1 MNPFEKISAA
11 ATSGMRAQAQRM
23 QVVSENIAN
32 VDTHGYKR
40 KQITFENVYD
50 RTEDVRRV
58 EVGHMFL
65 NQTEGE
71 KVFDPTH
78 PFADEGGYVTMSN
91 VNMMTEFA
99 DAREATRSY
108 DAGLEV
114 FRQARDMYTSLL
126 DILKS

>member
-1 MNPFEKISAA
+1 MNPFDKISGA
-11 ATSGMRAQAQRM
+11 ATSGMRAQAQRL

-40 KQITFENVYD
+40 KQVTFENIYD
-50 RTEDVRRV
+50 RSEDVTRV
-58 EVGHMFL
+58 EVDRVFL
-65 NQTEGE
+65 DQKEGE
-71 KVFDPTH
+71 RVFDPSH
-78 PFADEGGYVTMSN
+78 PLADAEGYVIMSN

-114 FRQARDMYTSLL
+114 FRQAREMYTSLL

>member
-1 MNPFEKISAA
+1 MNPFDKISAA
-11 ATSGMRAQAQRM
+11 ATSGMRAQAQRL

-40 KQITFENVYD
+40 KQVTFENVYD
-50 RTEDVRRV
+50 RSEEVTRV
-58 EVGHMFL
+58 EIDRMFL
-65 NQTEGE
+65 DQKEGE
-71 KVFDPTH
+71 RVFDPSH
-78 PFADEGGYVTMSN
+78 PLADGDGYVIMSN

>member
-1 MNPFEKISAA
+1 MNPFEKITAA
-11 ATSGMRAQAQRM
+11 ATSGMRAQTQRL

-40 KQITFENVYD
+40 KQVTFENVYD
-50 RTEDVRRV
+50 RSQDVNRV
-58 EVGHMFL
+58 EIGSQFL
-65 NQTEGE
+65 DQKEGE
-71 KVFDPTH
+71 RIFDPGH
-78 PFADEGGYVTMSN
+78 PLADADGYVIMSN

>member
-1 MNPFEKISAA
+1 MNPFDKISGA
-11 ATSGMRAQAQRM
+11 ATSGMRAQAQRL

-40 KQITFENVYD
+40 KQVTFENVYD
-50 RTEDVRRV
+50 RSEDVTRV
-58 EVGHMFL
+58 EVDRVFL
-65 NQTEGE
+65 DQKEGE
-71 KVFDPTH
+71 RVFDPSH
-78 PFADEGGYVTMSN
+78 PLADSEGYVIMSN

-114 FRQARDMYTSLL
+114 FRQAREMYTSLL

>member
-1 MNPFEKISAA
+1 MNPFDKITSA
-11 ATSGMRAQAQRM
+11 ATSGMRAQAQRL

-32 VDTHGYKR
+32 VDTHGYQR
-40 KQITFENVYD
+40 KLLSFENVYD
-50 RTEDVRRV
+50 RASGVSKV
-58 EVGHMFL
+58 EVGRMFL
-65 NQTEGE
+65 DQTPREE
-71 KVFDPTH
+71 VFDPTH
-78 PFADEGGYVTMSN
+78 PFANESGYVVMSN

-114 FRQARDMYTSLL
+114 FRQARDMYSSLL

>member
-11 ATSGMRAQAQRM
+11 ATSGMKAQAQRL

-32 VDTHGYKR
+32 ADTHGYQR
-40 KQITFENVYD
+40 KLVSFENVYD
-50 RTEDVRRV
+50 RGKDLNRV
-58 EVGHMFL
+58 EIGRTFL
-65 NQTEGE
+65 DQAPREE
-71 KVFDPTH
+71 IYDPSH
-78 PFADEGGYVTMSN
+78 PFANESGYVVMSN

-114 FRQARDMYTSLL
+114 FRQARDMYSSLM

>member
-11 ATSGMRAQAQRM
+11 ATSGMKAQAQRL

-32 VDTHGYKR
+32 ADTHGYQR
-40 KQITFENVYD
+40 KLVSFENVYD
-50 RTEDVRRV
+50 RGKDINRV
-58 EVGHMFL
+58 EIGRTFL
-65 NQTEGE
+65 DQTPREE
-71 KVFDPTH
+71 IYDPSH
-78 PFADEGGYVTMSN
+78 PFANESGYVVMSN

-114 FRQARDMYTSLL
+114 FRQARDMYSSLM

>member
-1 MNPFEKISAA
+1 MNPFDKISGA
-11 ATSGMRAQAQRM
+11 ATSGMRAQAQRL

-40 KQITFENVYD
+40 KQVTFENVYD
-50 RTEDVRRV
+50 RSEDVTRV
-58 EVGHMFL
+58 EVDRVFL
-65 NQTEGE
+65 DQKEGE
-71 KVFDPTH
+71 RVFDPSH
-78 PFADEGGYVTMSN
+78 PLANSEGYVIMSN

-114 FRQARDMYTSLL
+114 FRQAREMYTSLL

>member
-1 MNPFEKISAA
+1 MNPFDKISAA
-11 ATSGMRAQAQRM
+11 ATSGMRAQAQRL

-40 KQITFENVYD
+40 KQVTFENVYD
-50 RTEDVRRV
+50 RSEDVTRV
-58 EVGHMFL
+58 EIGRQFL
-65 NQTEGE
+65 DQKEGE
-71 KVFDPTH
+71 RIFDPSH
-78 PFADEGGYVTMSN
+78 PLADADGYVIMSN

>member
-1 MNPFEKISAA
+1 MNPFDKITAA
-11 ATSGMRAQAQRM
+11 ATSGMRAQAQRL

-40 KQITFENVYD
+40 KQITFENIYD
-50 RTEDVRRV
+50 RSEDVTRV
-58 EVGHMFL
+58 EIDRMFL
-65 NQTEGE
+65 DQKEGE
-71 KVFDPTH
+71 RVFDPSH
-78 PFADEGGYVTMSN
+78 PLADGDGYVIMSN

-114 FRQARDMYTSLL
+114 VRQARDMYTSLL

>member
-1 MNPFEKISAA
+1 MNPFEKITAA
-11 ATSGMRAQAQRM
+11 ATSGMRAQAQRL

-40 KQITFENVYD
+40 KQVTFENVYD
-50 RTEDVRRV
+50 RSKDVSRV
-58 EVGHMFL
+58 EIGRQFL
-65 NQTEGE
+65 DPKEGE
-71 KVFDPTH
+71 RIFDPSH
-78 PFADEGGYVTMSN
+78 PLADETGYVAMSN

>member
-11 ATSGMRAQAQRM
+11 ATSGMRAQAQRL

-40 KQITFENVYD
+40 KQVTFENVYD
-50 RTEDVRRV
+50 RSTDVTRV
-58 EVGHMFL
+58 EIGRQFL
-65 NQTEGE
+65 DTKEGE
-71 KVFDPTH
+71 RVFDPSN
-78 PFADEGGYVTMSN
+78 PLADQNGYVVMSN

-114 FRQARDMYTSLL
+114 FRQARDMYTALL

>member
-1 MNPFEKISAA
+1 MNPFEKITAA
-11 ATSGMRAQAQRM
+11 ATSGMRAQAQRLE
-23 QVVSENIAN
+23 VVSENIAN
-32 VDTHGYKR
+32 VDTHGYQR
-40 KQITFENVYD
+40 KQISFENVYD
-50 RTEDVRRV
+50 RASGVNRV
-58 EVGHMFL
+58 EVGRMML
-65 NQTEGE
+65 DQSPREE
-71 KVFDPTH
+71 VFDPEH
-78 PFADEGGYVTMSN
+78 PFANEEGYVVMSN

>member
-11 ATSGMRAQAQRM
+11 ATSGMRAQAQRL

-40 KQITFENVYD
+40 KQVTFENVYD
-50 RTEDVRRV
+50 RSTDVTRV
-58 EVGHMFL
+58 EIGRQFL
-65 NQTEGE
+65 DTKEGE
-71 KVFDPTH
+71 RVFDPSN
-78 PFADEGGYVTMSN
+78 PLADQNGYVVSSN

-114 FRQARDMYTSLL
+114 FRQARDMYTALL
-126 DILKS
+126 DILKK

>member
-1 MNPFEKISAA
+1 MNPFDKISAA
-11 ATSGMRAQAQRM
+11 ATSGMRAQAQRL

-40 KQITFENVYD
+40 KQVTFENVYD
-50 RTEDVRRV
+50 RSEDVTRV
-58 EVGHMFL
+58 EIDRMFL
-65 NQTEGE
+65 DQKEGE
-71 KVFDPTH
+71 RVFDPSH
-78 PFADEGGYVTMSN
+78 PLADGDGYVVMSN